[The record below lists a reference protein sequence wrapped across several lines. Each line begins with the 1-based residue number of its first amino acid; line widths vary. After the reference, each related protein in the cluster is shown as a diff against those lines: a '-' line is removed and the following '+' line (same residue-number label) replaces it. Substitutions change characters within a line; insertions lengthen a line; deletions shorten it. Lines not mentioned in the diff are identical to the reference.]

1 MKYTARMPETNVN
14 VTPTSPLREFFVLL
28 SGVIAI
34 IVGIYLLLG
43 LALNIIVPRIPMT
56 FERKLAGPFINSMA
70 SVDRSS
76 EKAQTVQKLL
86 DVIQRRYAKLP
97 YTFTVYLQESPRINA
112 VALPGGNIV
121 VFSGLLEKIES
132 ENELAFILAHE
143 MGHYVNR
150 DHLKGVGRALVFIM
164 ISAMLLG
171 PDSSVGNLLAQS
183 LNITEMAFSRN
194 QETLADEFALNALHG
209 TYGHVGGSADFFIKL
224 SKEANTG
231 LWGHY
236 FSTHPENLK
245 RIAHLKNYS
254 RIHGFAEKL
263 LRNIPAIINKKRPA

>member
-14 VTPTSPLREFFVLL
+14 VTPTSPLKEFLVLL

-43 LALNIIVPRIPMT
+43 LALNIIVPRIPMA
-56 FERKLAGPFINSMA
+56 FERKMAGPFINSMA
-70 SVDRSS
+70 SMDKSS
-76 EKAQTVQKLL
+76 EKVQTVQKLL
-86 DVIQRRYAKLP
+86 DVIQKRYAKLP
-97 YTFTVYLQESPRINA
+97 YTFTVYLQKSPRVNA

-183 LNITEMAFSRN
+183 LNMTEMAFSRS
-194 QETLADEFALNALHG
+194 QETLADEFALNALHV

-224 SKEANTG
+224 SNEVDTG
-231 LWGHY
+231 LGGHY

-254 RIHGFAEKL
+254 RIHGFTEKL
-263 LRNIPAIINKKRPA
+263 LRKIPAIINKKEPA

>member
-56 FERKLAGPFINSMA
+56 FERKMAGPFINSMA
-70 SVDRSS
+70 SVDRLS

-97 YTFTVYLQESPRINA
+97 YTFTVYLQESPRVNA

-194 QETLADEFALNALHG
+194 QETLADEFALNALHS
-209 TYGHVGGSADFFIKL
+209 TNGHVGGSADFFIKL
-224 SKEANTG
+224 SKEVNTG

-236 FSTHPENLK
+236 FSTHPENRK

-263 LRNIPAIINKKRPA
+263 LRNIPAIINKKRPV